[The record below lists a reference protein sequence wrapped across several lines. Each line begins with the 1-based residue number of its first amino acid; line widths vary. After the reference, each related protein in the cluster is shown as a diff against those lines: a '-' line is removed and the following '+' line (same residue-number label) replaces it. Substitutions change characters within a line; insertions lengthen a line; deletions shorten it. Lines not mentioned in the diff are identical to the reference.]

1 MNKSILFYLVLG
13 ILFYFC
19 IKVAYNALMG
29 ILVFIVLPLVVYFKF
44 IRKRKRV

>member
-19 IKVAYNALMG
+19 IKAAYSTLMG
-29 ILVFIVLPLVVYFKF
+29 ILLFIVLPLVVYFKF